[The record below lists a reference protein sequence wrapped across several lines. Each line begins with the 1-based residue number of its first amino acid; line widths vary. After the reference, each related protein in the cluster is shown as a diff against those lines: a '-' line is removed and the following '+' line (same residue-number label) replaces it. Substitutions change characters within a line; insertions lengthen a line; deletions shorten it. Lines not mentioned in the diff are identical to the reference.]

1 MKVKYYKQQINTHS
15 VNQIEE
21 RERGGLV
28 TESEISGLKPSRGKR
43 VVWMGVGTKKKIVTI
58 ETAKRKSER
67 ECVCL
72 LVRGQLCINQKQNKL

>member
-21 RERGGLV
+21 RERGGPV

-43 VVWMGVGTKKKIVTI
+43 VVWMGVGTKKKIV
-58 ETAKRKSER
+58 ARER
-67 ECVCL
+67 E
-72 LVRGQLCINQKQNKL
+72 RERERFFN